1 MYYHD
6 RGQGPT
12 GIYTIHKRIRFLLV
26 SFLAFRFAL
35 AQLTNG
41 CPTAPIRYGTVQ
53 FVFTCGGA
61 DGVMGVNKDPRLKS
75 YYEQPCA

>member
-1 MYYHD
+1 MTAA
-6 RGQGPT
+6 RGPLVFTQ
-12 GIYTIHKRIRFLLV
+12 YTKDSVPPRIISRF
-26 SFLAFRFAL
+26 SFRARSAY
-35 AQLTNG
+35 QSDG
-41 CPTAPIRYGTVQ
+41 CPTAPVRYGTVQ